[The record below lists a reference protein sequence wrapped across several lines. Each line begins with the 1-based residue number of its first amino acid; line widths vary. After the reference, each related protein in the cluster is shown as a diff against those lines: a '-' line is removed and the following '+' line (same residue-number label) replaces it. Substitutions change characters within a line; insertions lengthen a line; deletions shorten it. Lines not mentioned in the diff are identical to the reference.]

1 MADTAWRIKEAVR
14 HTLDELPAEK
24 LGEVLDF
31 VLFLK
36 EREAAKDRPSGQ
48 AQPPTTLILHTLP
61 ASHLHALTGLV
72 AWGGDAIADSERLYN
87 GDIETGRD

>member
-31 VLFLK
+31 VLLLK
-36 EREAAKDRPSGQ
+36 ERATAKDRRSH
-48 AQPPTTLILHTLP
+48 QPPWSCIPSRPPICTP
-61 ASHLHALTGLV
+61 
-72 AWGGDAIADSERLYN
+72 
-87 GDIETGRD
+87 

>member
-24 LGEVLDF
+24 LEEVLDF

-36 EREAAKDRPSGQ
+36 KQETTKDRCMYRPSH
-48 AQPPTTLILHTLP
+48 PLH
-61 ASHLHALTGLV
+61 
-72 AWGGDAIADSERLYN
+72 
-87 GDIETGRD
+87 